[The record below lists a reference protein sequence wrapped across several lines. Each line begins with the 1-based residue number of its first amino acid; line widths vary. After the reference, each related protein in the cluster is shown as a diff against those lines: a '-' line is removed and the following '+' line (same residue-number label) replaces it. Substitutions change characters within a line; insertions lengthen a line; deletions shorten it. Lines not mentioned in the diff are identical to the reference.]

1 MTNTFRNLN
10 LRTLRS
16 FLCGCT
22 WFAALVTTA
31 SAAVATSSVQ
41 VQMGSNASVGRILS
55 LELLVNSA
63 QLVSSKGTAVSLVS
77 RPFTMEQ
84 SHLAASAEVVGRVA
98 VPVGTYTKALLN
110 VANPHVIFIDSFGN
124 IREARWAGNSL
135 TTVVLKQPISVN
147 SAASV
152 VRISLD
158 IDSLLKFDSSQQTML
173 RAQPAFTVSQLSPG
187 RAGADAEVAGELEA
201 AVGKVTSVSGSSF
214 TVADA
219 VSGLT
224 TTYLTDRNTAYNG
237 VSLRTMTNLLVRIH
251 STTPIDGQLL
261 AKEVSVAGSGSGSVV
276 TGVITDFT
284 GTKVATQQVYGAG
297 ASSSV
302 LGAFGTVVVDPAASF
317 QVDSRGMD
325 LTGINLTFGPNNMVA
340 GQRIQFMNR
349 GTMQNSSITGAS
361 LGQALTARLQLQTI
375 SGTVTNVAVA
385 SNGGTS
391 FDLQLPPNDGSP
403 LSTLGEGTGL
413 IHIIS
418 QPLTKSSVPTL
429 TEGTQVKVRGLLL
442 FDAPARSLQSNAA
455 RGYITATKGSSNY
468 YMVARTIQR
477 DGGRR
482 N

>member
-147 SAASV
+147 SAA
-152 VRISLD
+152 
-158 IDSLLKFDSSQQTML
+158 QTML